1 MRLIL
6 TIVRINVSRLEKEN
20 QSINDEN
27 NEMTQMTDSATQ
39 GKILIEKKYKATA
52 NRLQVSQIYYWV
64 QNFNGVQI

>member
-27 NEMTQMTDSATQ
+27 NEMRQITDSVSQ
-39 GKILIEKKYKATA
+39 GKILLEKKYKATA
-52 NRLQVSQIYYWV
+52 KQLLVPQIY
-64 QNFNGVQI
+64 N